1 MSSQP
6 PWWYS
11 AGQSPE
17 SDGSGS
23 ESSSSRAAGSND
35 AAADSPASGAPSLG
49 DFVSMASTLVE
60 WATDRFMAPH
70 AEHATPAEHPQ
81 CLICR
86 ASRMLG
92 AATESASSGAPGS
105 PVATE
110 RSAGAITW
118 IPIFDDPS
126 DPTPPLL
133 DGAA

>member
-11 AGQSPE
+11 AQGQSRA
-17 SDGSGS
+17 SDGSASEGS
-23 ESSSSRAAGSND
+23 SPGADGSDGPAAEGPS
-35 AAADSPASGAPSLG
+35 SGAPSLG

-60 WATDRFMAPH
+60 WATDRVMAPH
-70 AEHATPAEHPQ
+70 AEHTNPAEHPQ

-92 AATESASSGAPGS
+92 AATESASSDA

-110 RSAGAITW
+110 RSAGAIAW
-118 IPIFDDPS
+118 IPITDDPS

>member
-1 MSSQP
+1 
-6 PWWYS
+6 
-11 AGQSPE
+11 
-17 SDGSGS
+17 
-23 ESSSSRAAGSND
+23 
-35 AAADSPASGAPSLG
+35 
-49 DFVSMASTLVE
+49 MASTLVE
-60 WATDRFMAPH
+60 WATDRVMAPH
-70 AEHATPAEHPQ
+70 AEHANPAEHPQ

-92 AATESASSGAPGS
+92 AATESASSSAPGS

-118 IPIFDDPS
+118 IPISDDPS

>member
-23 ESSSSRAAGSND
+23 EGSSPRATGSD
-35 AAADSPASGAPSLG
+35 GPAAESPASGAPSLG

-60 WATDRFMAPH
+60 WATDRVMAPH
-70 AEHATPAEHPQ
+70 AEHANPTEHPQ

-92 AATESASSGAPGS
+92 AATESAA

-110 RSAGAITW
+110 RGAGAITW
-118 IPIFDDPS
+118 IPITDDPS